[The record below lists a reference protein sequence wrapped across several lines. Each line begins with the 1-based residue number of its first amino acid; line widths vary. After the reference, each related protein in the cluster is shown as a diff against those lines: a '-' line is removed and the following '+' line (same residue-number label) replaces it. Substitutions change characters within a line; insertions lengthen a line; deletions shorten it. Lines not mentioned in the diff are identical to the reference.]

1 MAATWLAH
9 EGDLRGFLRHHLS
22 DGHAAEDLLQ
32 DVFVK
37 GMRRGEGFCTLD
49 NPRAWLFQ
57 VARNAVID
65 RARLIKTHVP
75 LGDDGYALVAVLTE
89 PMASVDAWARCVKR
103 VLAELSTENTAILR
117 ADRTADLLRV
127 SDVDR
132 GSKTV
137 SDRFRD
143 WSRSSRHRPVAAV
156 L

>member
-1 MAATWLAH
+1 
-9 EGDLRGFLRHHLS
+9 
-22 DGHAAEDLLQ
+22 
-32 DVFVK
+32 
-37 GMRRGEGFCTLD
+37 
-49 NPRAWLFQ
+49 
-57 VARNAVID
+57 VARNAVIY

-75 LGDDGYALVAVLTE
+75 LDDYGHALVAVLPE
-89 PMASVDAWARCVKR
+89 PLAPVDGRARCVER

-117 ADRTADLLRV
+117 ADRTAAVMRA

-137 SDRFRD
+137 SDLFGD